1 MGSAV
6 RPDLQFGFVQE
17 STPMTDFLSP
27 DTPFDTPR
35 TESERQLRN
44 STSLSGTNLE
54 RAGDYNQ
61 RVTLQAIR
69 IRGLVTR
76 AELARITGLTAP
88 AIANITKRL
97 LQEGLITEAGR
108 RTGGRGQ
115 PAMKLTINPD
125 GCVSIGANI
134 DRDHITVLLLDL
146 QGRVR
151 ARRSREAELGGP
163 EEAAQIVRDM
173 TDQLLIEAQ
182 STFSGAIGP
191 KMIGAGVALPDDLGR
206 IRLPAGHVE
215 DAWRTVDVHK
225 LFGKILPGPVFI
237 ENDAAAAAIGELQF
251 GHGVDVES
259 FFYILISAGLGGGLV
274 VEGDYFR
281 GANGR
286 SGEIGFLPI
295 QSDRTQA
302 RSLQEAVSLSALY
315 ADLAAKGVHIS
326 TPEQLDHLDEAGE
339 ALISAWLDTA
349 AELLTIPLLSVVWL
363 VNPAAILLG
372 GRLPGRL
379 MDDLA
384 VRLNARLA
392 QAAPD
397 APTLAPV
404 RRALTSADAPAIG
417 AAILPFLN
425 RLLPSRANLM
435 KTAEVHYS

>member
-1 MGSAV
+1 
-6 RPDLQFGFVQE
+6 
-17 STPMTDFLSP
+17 MTDFFRP
-27 DTPFDTPR
+27 DTPYETPKAE
-35 TESERQLRN
+35 TDRQPRA
-44 STSLSGTNLE
+44 STNLSGTNLE

-61 RVTLQAIR
+61 RVVLQAIR
-69 IRGLVTR
+69 IQGLITR
-76 AELARITGLTAP
+76 AELAKITGLTAP

-97 LQEGLITEAGR
+97 LQEDLIMGAGR
-108 RTGGRGQ
+108 LTGGRGQ
-115 PAMKLTINPD
+115 PAMKLAINPD
-125 GCVSIGANI
+125 GCVSVGVNL

-173 TDQLLIEAQ
+173 TAALLIDAQ
-182 STFSGAIGP
+182 ATFSGPVNP
-191 KMIGAGVALPDDLGR
+191 KMIGTGVALPDDLGR
-206 IRLPAGHVE
+206 IRLPAGHLE
-215 DAWRTVDVHK
+215 DAWRTVDVQH
-225 LFGKILPGPVFI
+225 LFSKVLRGPIFI

-251 GHGVDVES
+251 GHGVDFQS

-295 QSDRTQA
+295 QSARTQA
-302 RSLQEAVSLSALY
+302 KSLQEAVSLSALY
-315 ADLAAKGVHIS
+315 ADLAAHGVHIS
-326 TPEQLDHLDEAGE
+326 TPQQLEHLGKSGE
-339 ALISAWLDTA
+339 ALIGAWLDIA
-349 AELLTIPLLSVVWL
+349 AELLTMPLLSVIWL

-384 VRLNARLA
+384 LRLNARLA

-435 KTAEVHYS
+435 KTAGIHN

>member
-1 MGSAV
+1 MSDFF
-6 RPDLQFGFVQE
+6 RPDTSFEPQ
-17 STPMTDFLSP
+17 
-27 DTPFDTPR
+27 R
-35 TESERQLRN
+35 TEAERQPRA

-61 RVTLQAIR
+61 RVVLQAIR
-69 IRGLVTR
+69 IQGLVTR

-97 LQEGLITEAGR
+97 LQEGLVTEAGR
-108 RTGGRGQ
+108 LTGLRGQ

-125 GCVSIGANI
+125 GCVSVGVNI

-151 ARRSREAELGGP
+151 ARRSREGELGAP
-163 EEAAQIVRDM
+163 EAAAQIVGDM
-173 TDQLLIEAQ
+173 TRALLTEAQ
-182 STFSGAIGP
+182 ATFAGSTRP
-191 KMIGAGVALPDDLGR
+191 RMIGAGVALPDDLGR
-206 IRLPAGHVE
+206 IRLPAGHLE
-215 DAWRTVDVHK
+215 DAWRTADVHR
-225 LFGKILPGPVFI
+225 LFAKVLPGPVLF

-251 GHGVDVES
+251 GHGVDCQS

-295 QSDRTQA
+295 QSERTSA
-302 RSLQEAVSLSALY
+302 KSLQEAVSLSALY
-315 ADLAAKGVHIS
+315 ADLAAHGVHIS
-326 TPEQLDHLDEAGE
+326 SPQQLEHLGKSGE
-339 ALISAWLDTA
+339 ALIGAWLDTA
-349 AELLTIPLLSVVWL
+349 AELLTMPLLSVVWL

-379 MDDLA
+379 MDELA
-384 VRLNARLA
+384 LRLNARLA

-435 KTAEVHYS
+435 KTAEIHL

>member
-1 MGSAV
+1 MS
-6 RPDLQFGFVQE
+6 
-17 STPMTDFLSP
+17 DFFTP
-27 DTPFDTPR
+27 DTFSEPQR
-35 TESERQLRN
+35 TESERPARA

-61 RVTLQAIR
+61 RVVLQAIR
-69 IRGLVTR
+69 IQGLVTR

-97 LQEGLITEAGR
+97 LQEGLVTEAGR
-108 RTGGRGQ
+108 LTGLRGQ
-115 PAMKLTINPD
+115 PAMKLAINPD
-125 GCVSIGANI
+125 GCVSIGVNI

-151 ARRSREAELGGP
+151 ARRSREVELGTP
-163 EEAAQIVRDM
+163 EATVQMVGDM
-173 TDQLLIEAQ
+173 TEALLTEAQ
-182 STFSGAIGP
+182 ATFSGPARP
-191 KMIGAGVALPDDLGR
+191 RMIGAGVALPDDLGR
-206 IRLPAGHVE
+206 IRLPAGHLE
-215 DAWRTVDVHK
+215 DAWRTVDVHG
-225 LFGKILPGPVFI
+225 LFSKVLPGLVFI

-251 GHGVDVES
+251 GHGIDCQS

-295 QSDRTQA
+295 QSDRTSA
-302 RSLQEAVSLSALY
+302 KSLQEAVSLSALY
-315 ADLAAKGVHIS
+315 ADLAVHGVHIS
-326 TPEQLDHLDEAGE
+326 TPQQLEHLGRSGE
-339 ALISAWLDTA
+339 ALIGAWLDTA
-349 AELLTIPLLSVVWL
+349 AELLTMPLLSVAWL

-384 VRLNARLA
+384 LRLNGRLA
-392 QAAPD
+392 RAAPD

-435 KTAEVHYS
+435 KTAENHD

>member
-1 MGSAV
+1 
-6 RPDLQFGFVQE
+6 
-17 STPMTDFLSP
+17 MTDFFRP
-27 DTPFDTPR
+27 DTPYETPKAE
-35 TESERQLRN
+35 TDRQPRA
-44 STSLSGTNLE
+44 STNLSGTNLE

-61 RVTLQAIR
+61 RVVLQAIR
-69 IRGLVTR
+69 IQGLITR
-76 AELARITGLTAP
+76 AELAKITGLTAP

-97 LQEGLITEAGR
+97 LQEDLIMGAGR
-108 RTGGRGQ
+108 LTGGRGQ
-115 PAMKLTINPD
+115 PAMKLAINPD
-125 GCVSIGANI
+125 GCVSVGVNL

-173 TDQLLIEAQ
+173 TAALLIDAQ
-182 STFSGAIGP
+182 ATFSGPVNP
-191 KMIGAGVALPDDLGR
+191 KMIGTGVALPDDLGR
-206 IRLPAGHVE
+206 IRLPAGHLE
-215 DAWRTVDVHK
+215 DAWRTVDVQH
-225 LFGKILPGPVFI
+225 LFSKVLRGPIFI

-251 GHGVDVES
+251 GHGVDFQS

-295 QSDRTQA
+295 QSARTQA
-302 RSLQEAVSLSALY
+302 KSLQEAVSLSALY
-315 ADLAAKGVHIS
+315 ADLAAHGAC
-326 TPEQLDHLDEAGE
+326 LD
-339 ALISAWLDTA
+339 IA
-349 AELLTIPLLSVVWL
+349 AELLTMPLLSVIWL

-384 VRLNARLA
+384 LRLNARLA

-435 KTAEVHYS
+435 KTAGIHN